1 MKLARR
7 IVLILTLALSAQ
19 VFAQGEGARVY
30 LHAPTGIN
38 VVSLTYMDM
47 SSNINF
53 AGDIVVP
60 GVDISSDVFALNYN
74 RFFTLGG
81 RFAEVWA
88 TGIFGTI
95 NPAVFTDTGEIL
107 LSPEVSGFADPYL
120 ALRVGLIGAPA
131 LAPAGFAKHVPE
143 FQVYALAGVT
153 LPIGE
158 YDSSQP
164 LNLGTNRW
172 SLRLGVPMVIP
183 FGRATFL
190 EVVPSL
196 YLYGENDDVYGGGS
210 RDQAPLFVTETHL
223 THNFTP
229 KFWAGLDLRYQS
241 GGETE
246 TNGVKDDNKFGQLG
260 GGATAGFQFNRSL
273 SAWVSYGEIFGGG
286 DDVNGEMLRFRFV
299 AVF

>member
-1 MKLARR
+1 MTFARR
-7 IVLILTLALSAQ
+7 FILVLTLAMSAQ
-19 VFAQGEGARVY
+19 VLAQGEGARVY

-38 VVSLTYMDM
+38 AVSLTYMDM
-47 SSNINF
+47 SANINF

-60 GVDISSDVFALNYN
+60 GVDIGSNVYALNYN
-74 RFFTLGG
+74 KFFTLGG
-81 RFAEVWA
+81 HFAEVWA

-95 NPAVFTDTGEIL
+95 DPAVISDSGAIL
-107 LSPEVSGFADPYL
+107 LSPKVSGLADPYF
-120 ALRVGLIGAPA
+120 ALRVGLIGTPA
-131 LAPAGFAKHVPE
+131 LSPAEFAKYAPE

-153 LPIGE
+153 LPVGE

-172 SLRLGVPMVIP
+172 SLRLGVPIVMP
-183 FGRATFL
+183 FGRTTFL

-196 YLYGENDDVYGGGS
+196 YFYGKNDDVFGGGS
-210 RDQAPLFVTETHL
+210 RDQAPLFVVETHL

-229 KFWAGLDLRYQS
+229 KFWAGLDLRYQT

-246 TNGVKDDNKFGQLG
+246 TNGVEDDNKFGQIG

-273 SAWVSYGEIFGGG
+273 SAWVSYGEIFGGI
-286 DDVNGEMLRFRFV
+286 DDVNGEMLRFRFI